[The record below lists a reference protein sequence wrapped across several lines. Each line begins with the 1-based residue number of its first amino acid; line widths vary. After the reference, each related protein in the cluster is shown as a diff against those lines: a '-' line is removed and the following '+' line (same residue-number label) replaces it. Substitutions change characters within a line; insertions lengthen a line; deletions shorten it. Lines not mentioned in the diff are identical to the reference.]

1 MIKIVSLYTGDVLKE
16 VEADSLICANLSGA
30 NLRSAN
36 LSGANLSGA
45 DLRSA
50 NLRSA
55 NLSGADLSGAN
66 LSGANLRSANL
77 SGADL
82 SGANLRSA
90 NLISA
95 NLSGAKYAIFV
106 ILRCAWCTCTDV
118 LTLEMMRWDAIS
130 CGTAAMNEWVKTG
143 KCPFMTAERE
153 FYFQENKKLWRSGKP
168 KMNHRQL
175 FEALCKEKKIKL

>member
-1 MIKIVSLYTGDVLKE
+1 MAAYTPVSKHAY
-16 VEADSLICANLSGA
+16 GA
-30 NLRSAN
+30 YRS
-36 LSGANLSGA
+36 
-45 DLRSA
+45 
-50 NLRSA
+50 
-55 NLSGADLSGAN
+55 
-66 LSGANLRSANL
+66 
-77 SGADL
+77 
-82 SGANLRSA
+82 
-90 NLISA
+90 
-95 NLSGAKYAIFV
+95 
-106 ILRCAWCTCTDV
+106 WCTCTDV

>member
-30 NLRSAN
+30 NLSDADLISANLGGAN

-45 DLRSA
+45 
-50 NLRSA
+50 NL
-55 NLSGADLSGAN
+55 G
-66 LSGANLRSANL
+66 
-77 SGADL
+77 
-82 SGANLRSA
+82 
-90 NLISA
+90 
-95 NLSGAKYAIFV
+95 GAKYAIFV
-106 ILRCAWCTCTDV
+106 ILRCAWYTCTDV

-143 KCPFMTAERE
+143 RCPFMTSERE
-153 FYFQENKKLWRSGKP
+153 FYFHENKKLWRPGKP

-175 FEALCKEKKIKL
+175 FEALCKEKEIKL